1 MQSCFFKIVL
11 FYFYRCDGEDDCGD
25 GSDEDTLTTCADISC
40 LSNQFQCDKT
50 KCISSIF
57 VCDGERDCADGTDEA
72 TEKCEIK
79 FCSSNSNFL
88 CKVSEFKRE
97 CDGFLILMLQSFN
110 LEFSKL
116 LG

>member
-1 MQSCFFKIVL
+1 MYFFTIFFFKL
-11 FYFYRCDGEDDCGD
+11 NMLY
-25 GSDEDTLTTCADISC
+25 
-40 LSNQFQCDKT
+40 LSQFRCDKT

-88 CKVSEFKRE
+88 CKVSTV
-97 CDGFLILMLQSFN
+97 
-110 LEFSKL
+110 
-116 LG
+116 